1 MAIDRD
7 ELIGRRA
14 YQLWEAEGRPD
25 GGDFRHWLQA
35 SEEVGEASIGEMAN
49 YDRIPAPKAE
59 ATDAASGETK
69 SKARRTAKSPPSLE
83 PASIKKP
90 RGRPAKA
97 KLV

>member
-14 YQLWEAEGRPD
+14 YQLWEVEGRPN

-35 SEEVGEASIGEMAN
+35 SEEVGESEMAAH
-49 YDRIPAPKAE
+49 DQIPTPKAE

-69 SKARRTAKSPPSLE
+69 SKARRAATSPASLG

-97 KLV
+97 KLL

>member
-35 SEEVGEASIGEMAN
+35 SEEVGEASIG
-49 YDRIPAPKAE
+49 R
-59 ATDAASGETK
+59 ATFCGNRRRVTASGDPVRVEIEMT
-69 SKARRTAKSPPSLE
+69 E
-83 PASIKKP
+83 
-90 RGRPAKA
+90 
-97 KLV
+97 

>member
-14 YQLWEAEGRPD
+14 YQLWEAEGRPE
-25 GGDFRHWLQA
+25 GGDLRHWLRA
-35 SEEVGEASIGEMAN
+35 SEEVGDASIGEMAD
-49 YDRIPAPKAE
+49 YGQTQTPKAV
-59 ATDAASGETK
+59 ATDTAPGETK
-69 SKARRTAKSPPSLE
+69 SKARRTAKSPASLG